1 MGRFLDKFLKKE
13 QPEDRALPTGAPDSN
28 ILIATCALLLEMAQA
43 DGEFSETEKKN
54 LLKILQQDYGLSGE
68 LAGELTET
76 AQKELAESIDLWQFT
91 NEINEHYSREEKL
104 KVIEQIWKIV
114 YADGTLEMHEDYL
127 VHKLAKLL
135 NIKHDLLI
143 DAKLNVLHG
152 GE

>member
-1 MGRFLDKFLKKE
+1 MGGFLNKFLKK
-13 QPEDRALPTGAPDSN
+13 DRAAEKTVPAGAPGTH
-28 ILIATCALLLEMAQA
+28 ILVATCALLLEMAQA
-43 DGEFSETEKKN
+43 DGEFSEAEKSN
-54 LLKILQQDYGLSGE
+54 LLKILQEDYRLSDE
-68 LAGELTET
+68 LARELTVT

-91 NEINEHYSREEKL
+91 NEINEQYSRDEKL

-114 YADGTLEMHEDYL
+114 YADGTLEKHEDYL

-143 DAKLNVLHG
+143 AAKLNVLHS